1 MSNLLHTIVHGVL
14 KIILISEKLE
24 ARSPL
29 VLWLYNMIKLV
40 WPWQEM
46 RVRLERREFFILT
59 ASIEK
64 WPCSLWDYTG
74 VQPALWS
81 TKQVQ
86 RGERW
91 GSLWAKVL
99 LGLWGGVGIYW
110 YQGISLGG
118 SKKPGKWK
126 KENGLQSWIFLF
138 SIKAYELVGM
148 WVQNQDSGNEA
159 PKFELKM
166 EGFKTHHFNSCCSYL
181 SLKSVMESLPSC
193 LIAVIWVFSHFLG

>member
-1 MSNLLHTIVHGVL
+1 
-14 KIILISEKLE
+14 
-24 ARSPL
+24 
-29 VLWLYNMIKLV
+29 
-40 WPWQEM
+40 
-46 RVRLERREFFILT
+46 
-59 ASIEK
+59 
-64 WPCSLWDYTG
+64 

-193 LIAVIWVFSHFLG
+193 LIAVI